1 MTDTLYAFPAKVP
14 VGISQCLLGDKV
26 RFDGSH
32 KHSRVCTEVLAQ
44 RFEFVPV
51 CPEMGI
57 GMGAPRETIHLMGS
71 LHEDAVRAVGTR
83 SADLDVT
90 EQLEQYGRDKA
101 AELGELCGYVFMG
114 RSPSCGLA
122 NIKVYHANGNPV
134 GRSTRGIYAREFT
147 QRHPLLPV
155 EEEGRLRDPQ
165 LCDNFVTRVYAWQRW
180 RALEASGLTHARL
193 QDFHARH
200 KYLLMAHKPAAYQH
214 LGRLVALSHQRPV
227 ADAANDYIHDFMAT
241 LKTVASNKSH
251 TNVLQHLAGYLKKL
265 LDSTSRQELATLI
278 DDFRQ
283 GKVPL
288 IAPLTLLR
296 HHLRNHPN
304 AYVQR
309 QVYLEP
315 HPPELLL
322 RNFY

>member
-1 MTDTLYAFPAKVP
+1 MTDTLYVFPDKIP
-14 VGISQCLLGDKV
+14 VGISQCLLGDPV
-26 RFDGSH
+26 RYDGGH
-32 KHSRVCTEVLAQ
+32 KHSRLCTGVLAR
-44 RFEFVPV
+44 RFDFVPV

-57 GMGAPRETIHLMGS
+57 GMGAPREAIHLVGT
-71 LHEDAVRAVGTR
+71 LHDDAVRAVGNR
-83 SADLDVT
+83 SAGLDVT

-114 RSPSCGLA
+114 RSPSCGLGS
-122 NIKVYHANGNPV
+122 IKVYHPNGSPS
-134 GRSTRGIYAREFT
+134 GRSTRGLYAREFT
-147 QRHPLLPV
+147 ARHPLLPV
-155 EEEGRLRDPQ
+155 EEEGRLRDAQ

-180 RALEASGLTHARL
+180 RALEAMGLTPARL

-200 KYLLMAHKPAAYQH
+200 KYLLMAHRPAAYQH
-214 LGRLVALSHQRPV
+214 LGRLVALAHRRPI
-227 ADAANDYIHDFMAT
+227 AEAARDYIHCFMAT
-241 LKTVASNKSH
+241 LQIVSSNRSH
-251 TNVLQHLAGYLKKL
+251 TNVLQHLAGYLKKV
-265 LDSTSRQELATLI
+265 LDAPARQELATLI
-278 DDFRQ
+278 DDYRQ

-296 HHLRNHPN
+296 HHLGRHPN

-322 RNFY
+322 RNFQ

>member
-1 MTDTLYAFPAKVP
+1 MTDALYAFPEQVP
-14 VGISQCLLGDKV
+14 VGISQCLLGDHV
-26 RFDGSH
+26 RYDGGH
-32 KHSRVCTEVLAQ
+32 KHSKVCTGVLAK
-44 RFEFVPV
+44 RFAFVPV
-51 CPEMGI
+51 CPEVGI
-57 GMGAPRETIHLMGS
+57 GMGTPREAIHLVGN
-71 LHEDAVRAVGTR
+71 LHDDVVRVVGNRT
-83 SADLDVT
+83 ATLDVT
-90 EQLEQYGRDKA
+90 AALEQYGRDKA

-114 RSPSCGLA
+114 RSPSCGLG
-122 NIKVYHANGNPV
+122 NIKVYHANGNPI
-134 GRSTRGIYAREFT
+134 GRNTRGVFAREFT
-147 QRHPLLPV
+147 ARHPLLPV
-155 EEEGRLRDPQ
+155 EEEGRLRDPR

-180 RALEASGLTHARL
+180 RALEAAGLTHARL

-200 KYLLMAHKPAAYQH
+200 KYLLMAHRPAAYQH

-227 ADAANDYIHDFMAT
+227 EDAARDYIHDFMAT
-241 LKTVASNKSH
+241 LRTEATSRGH

-265 LDSTSRQELATLI
+265 LDGPSRQELATLI
-278 DDFRQ
+278 DDFRE

-296 HHLRNHPN
+296 HHLRQHPN

>member
-1 MTDTLYAFPAKVP
+1 MSDAIYVFPEKVP
-14 VGISQCLLGDKV
+14 VGISQCLLGDPV
-26 RFDGSH
+26 RFDGGH
-32 KHSRVCTEVLAQ
+32 KHSKVCTEVLAR

-57 GMGAPRETIHLMGS
+57 GMGAPRETIHLQGS
-71 LHEDAVRAVGTR
+71 VHDERIRVVGNRTPG
-83 SADLDVT
+83 LDVT
-90 EQLEQYGRDKA
+90 DALEQYGRDKA

-122 NIKVYHANGNPV
+122 NIKVYHENGNPI
-134 GRSTRGIYAREFT
+134 GRSTRGVYAREFT
-147 QRHPLLPV
+147 ARHPLLPV
-155 EEEGRLRDPQ
+155 EEEGRLRDPV

-180 RALEASGLTHARL
+180 RALERSGLTLAKL

-200 KYLLMAHKPAAYQH
+200 KYLLMAHRPAAYQH
-214 LGRLVALSHQRPV
+214 LGRLVALAHQRPV
-227 ADAANDYIHDFMAT
+227 ADAAHDYIHDFMAT
-241 LKTVASNKSH
+241 LRMVATAKSH

-265 LDSTSRQELATLI
+265 LDAGSRQELATLI
-278 DDFRQ
+278 DDYRQ

-288 IAPLTLLR
+288 FAVLTLLR
-296 HHLRNHPN
+296 HHLRQHPN

>member
-1 MTDTLYAFPAKVP
+1 MTESIYAFPAKVP
-14 VGISQCLLGDKV
+14 VGISQCLLGDLV
-26 RFDGSH
+26 RYDGSH
-32 KHSRVCTEVLAQ
+32 KHSKVCTEVLAQ

-57 GMGAPRETIHLMGS
+57 GMGAPREAIHLVGN
-71 LHEDAVRAVGTR
+71 LHDEAVRIVGNRT
-83 SADLDVT
+83 AGLDVT
-90 EQLEQYGRDKA
+90 EQMEQYGRDKA
-101 AELGELCGYVFMG
+101 AELGDLCGYVFMG
-114 RSPSCGLA
+114 RSPSCGLG
-122 NIKVYHANGNPV
+122 NIKVYHENGNPI
-134 GRSTRGIYAREFT
+134 GRSTRGVFAREFT
-147 QRHPLLPV
+147 QRHPLMPV
-155 EEEGRLRDPQ
+155 EEEGRLRDAQ

-180 RALEASGLTHARL
+180 RALEASGLTLAKL

-200 KYLLMAHKPAAYQH
+200 KYLLMAHRPAAYQH
-214 LGRLVALSHQRPV
+214 LGRLVALAHQRPV
-227 ADAANDYIHDFMAT
+227 EDAAQDYIHDFMTT
-241 LKTVASNKSH
+241 LKTVCSNKSH
-251 TNVLQHLAGYLKKL
+251 TNVLQHLAGYLKKA
-265 LDSTSRQELATLI
+265 LDTTSRQELAQII

-283 GKVPL
+283 GRVPL

-296 HHLRNHPN
+296 HHLRQHPN

>member
-1 MTDTLYAFPAKVP
+1 MSDAIYVFPEKVP
-14 VGISQCLLGDKV
+14 VGISQCLLGDPV
-26 RFDGSH
+26 RFDGGH
-32 KHSRVCTEVLAQ
+32 KHSKVCTEVLAR

-57 GMGAPRETIHLMGS
+57 GMGAPRETIHLQGS
-71 LHEDAVRAVGTR
+71 VHDERIRVVGNRTPG
-83 SADLDVT
+83 LDVT
-90 EQLEQYGRDKA
+90 DALEQYGRDKA

-122 NIKVYHANGNPV
+122 NIKVYHENGNPI
-134 GRSTRGIYAREFT
+134 GRSTRGVYAREFT
-147 QRHPLLPV
+147 ARHPLLPV
-155 EEEGRLRDPQ
+155 EEEGRLRDPV

-180 RALEASGLTHARL
+180 RALETSGLTLAKL

-200 KYLLMAHKPAAYQH
+200 KYLLMAHRPAAYQH
-214 LGRLVALSHQRPV
+214 LGRLVALAHQRPV
-227 ADAANDYIHDFMAT
+227 ADAAHDYIHDFMAT
-241 LKTVASNKSH
+241 LRTVATAKSH

-265 LDSTSRQELATLI
+265 LDAGSRQELAALI
-278 DDFRQ
+278 DDYRQ

-288 IAPLTLLR
+288 FAVLTLLR
-296 HHLRNHPN
+296 HHLRQHPN

>member
-1 MTDTLYAFPAKVP
+1 MSDSLFDFPDKVP
-14 VGISQCLLGDKV
+14 VGISQCLLGDPV
-26 RFDGSH
+26 RYDGGH
-32 KHSRVCTEVLAQ
+32 KHSKVCTELLAR
-44 RFEFVPV
+44 RFDFVPV

-57 GMGAPRETIHLMGS
+57 GMGAPREAIHLVGR
-71 LHEDAVRAVGTR
+71 LQDDAVRAVGNR
-83 SADLDVT
+83 STDLDVT
-90 EQLEQYGRDKA
+90 AELEQYGQAKA

-122 NIKVYHANGNPV
+122 NIKVYHANGNPL

-155 EEEGRLRDPQ
+155 EEEGRLRDAR
-165 LCDNFVTRVYAWQRW
+165 LCENFVARVYAWQRW
-180 RALEASGLTHARL
+180 QALERSGLTPARL

-214 LGRLVALSHQRPV
+214 LGRVVAQAHQRPL
-227 ADAANDYIHDFMAT
+227 ADAARDYIQVFMST
-241 LKTVASNKSH
+241 LQIVCSNGSH
-251 TNVLQHLAGYLKKL
+251 ANVLQHLAGYLKKQL
-265 LDSTSRQELATLI
+265 SAAHRQELARLI
-278 DDFRQ
+278 DDYRQ
-283 GKVPL
+283 GRVPL

-296 HHLRNHPN
+296 HHLQEHPN
-304 AYVQR
+304 DYVQR

>member
-1 MTDTLYAFPAKVP
+1 MSDAIYVFPEKVP
-14 VGISQCLLGDKV
+14 VGISQCLLGDPV
-26 RFDGSH
+26 RFDGGH
-32 KHSRVCTEVLAQ
+32 KHSKVCTEVLAR

-57 GMGAPRETIHLMGS
+57 GMGAPRETIHLQGS
-71 LHEDAVRAVGTR
+71 VHDERIRVVGNRTPG
-83 SADLDVT
+83 LDVT
-90 EQLEQYGRDKA
+90 DALEQYGRDKA

-122 NIKVYHANGNPV
+122 NIKVYHENGNPI
-134 GRSTRGIYAREFT
+134 GRSTRGVYAREFT
-147 QRHPLLPV
+147 ARHPLLPV
-155 EEEGRLRDPQ
+155 EEEGRLRDPV

-180 RALEASGLTHARL
+180 RALERSGLTLAKL

-200 KYLLMAHKPAAYQH
+200 KYLLMAHRPAAYQH
-214 LGRLVALSHQRPV
+214 LGRLVALAHQRPV
-227 ADAANDYIHDFMAT
+227 ADAAHDYIHDFMAT
-241 LKTVASNKSH
+241 LRTVATAKSH

-265 LDSTSRQELATLI
+265 LDAGSRQELATLI
-278 DDFRQ
+278 DDYRQ

-288 IAPLTLLR
+288 FAVLTLLR
-296 HHLRNHPN
+296 HHLRQHPN
-304 AYVQR
+304 TYVQR